1 MVGTHMDD
9 NTNITRAIELLQQLG
24 LKEYE
29 AKCFVALTRLNDGT
43 AKEVSE
49 ISEVPRT
56 RVYDATRV
64 LESKGLVE
72 VQHTSPQMFRAVG
85 IGEAVETLRTEY
97 ESRTETLRETLGGIE
112 RVSGESDEDVTHEV
126 WALSRETAIRNRT
139 AEVVEEAQREVVFV
153 IGTTDHISGRLT
165 KRLRDAGERGVSV
178 LLGATSSP
186 VVAELEDTFPDAEVF
201 QSELEWLGSAAD
213 GRTGETDI
221 GLLLLVDRQ
230 TILVSS
236 ISDHAG
242 ENGIDQRAVFG
253 RGFDNGLVAIARRL
267 MATGLL
273 PTRDPASDPQD

>member
-43 AKEVSE
+43 AKEISE

-85 IGEAVETLRTEY
+85 IDEAVETLRNEY
-97 ESRTETLRETLGGIE
+97 QSRTETLRETLEGIE
-112 RVSGESDEDVTHEV
+112 RVNSEPDRDVTHEV
-126 WALSRETAIRNRT
+126 WALSGETAIRNRT
-139 AEVVEEAQREVVFV
+139 AELVEESQDEVVFV
-153 IGTTDHISGRLT
+153 AGTADHISGRLT
-165 KRLRDAGERGVSV
+165 TRLRDASERDVSV
-178 LLGATSSP
+178 LLGGTSEP
-186 VVAELEDTFPDAEVF
+186 LVAELEDTFPDAEVF
-201 QSELEWLGSAAD
+201 QSGLEWLGSAAGAETD
-213 GRTGETDI
+213 ETDI
-221 GLLLLVDRQ
+221 GLLLLVDREI
-230 TILVSS
+230 ILVSS
-236 ISDHAG
+236 LGDHAG
-242 ENGIDQRAVFG
+242 EDGVEQRAVFG
-253 RGFDNGLVAIARRL
+253 RGFENGLVTIARRL

-273 PTRDPASDPQD
+273 PRQDPASE